1 MDKKKVLLI
10 ICIITVFLCG
20 CPGIPMIIEGVT
32 SLHNAFVGR
41 IQDPGLWGQA
51 LVEGMGNLGFLVC
64 IGGLAVLVPIIL
76 LIIWLVVRK
85 QKPKPSGI
93 SGADP
98 IPPPS

>member
-10 ICIITVFLCG
+10 ILIITVFLCG
-20 CPGIPMIIEGVT
+20 CPGIAMIIEEVT
-32 SLHNAFVGR
+32 SLGNAFAGR

-64 IGGLAVLVPIIL
+64 IGGLVVLVPIIL
-76 LIIWLVVRK
+76 LIVWFLVRK
-85 QKPKPSGI
+85 QKPKPGGA

>member
-20 CPGIPMIIEGVT
+20 CPGIGLIIDG
-32 SLHNAFVGR
+32 SLRLGKSFVGR